1 MNDNFEKIE
10 SYLDGSM
17 TTEEKSRF
25 EKELAENNELQQL
38 FNLYS
43 TINTEMYNAE
53 KYSDRDAALKNTLGQ
68 LNGKYFRQPSAPV
81 IPMQQTNSFPR
92 KIMAVAAGLILM
104 IVAYFAFFSN
114 RNAPT
119 RLADQYVKH
128 ELIHLSQTMDGAKD
142 SLQQGIAAYNNKEYA
157 KALQLFEAVYATHPD
172 NSDALRYVGIVYLI
186 TKEYDKA
193 LEKFDDLAAKK
204 ELFSNAGPFLKAV
217 TLLQRNGTGD
227 KAAAKAILEEVVKD
241 KQEGS
246 TAAEQWLKNW

>member
-1 MNDNFEKIE
+1 M
-10 SYLDGSM
+10 
-17 TTEEKSRF
+17 
-25 EKELAENNELQQL
+25 
-38 FNLYS
+38 
-43 TINTEMYNAE
+43 
-53 KYSDRDAALKNTLGQ
+53 
-68 LNGKYFRQPSAPV
+68 
-81 IPMQQTNSFPR
+81 
-92 KIMAVAAGLILM
+92 LI
-104 IVAYFAFFSN
+104 AYFAFFSN
-114 RNAPT
+114 RNTPT

-157 KALQLFEAVYATHPD
+157 KALQLFDAVYATHPG
-172 NSDALRYVGIVYLI
+172 NSDALRYVGTVYLV

-246 TAAEQWLKNW
+246 TAAEQWLKSW

>member
-10 SYLDGSM
+10 SYLNGSM
-17 TTEEKSRF
+17 AAEEKSRF

-53 KYSDRDAALKNTLGQ
+53 KYSDREAALKNTLSQ
-68 LNGKYFRQPSAPV
+68 LNRKYFKQQSTPV
-81 IPMQQTNSFPR
+81 IPMQQKNSFSR
-92 KIMAVAAGLILM
+92 RILAVAAGLIL
-104 IVAYFAFFSN
+104 ILVAYFAFFSN
-114 RNAPT
+114 RNTPT
-119 RLADQYVKH
+119 RLADQYVKK
-128 ELIHLSQTMDGAKD
+128 ELMHLSQTMDGAKD
-142 SLQQGIAAYNNKEYA
+142 SLQQGIAAYNNKEYE

-172 NSDALRYVGIVYLI
+172 NSDALRYMGTVYLI

-193 LEKFDDLAAKK
+193 LGKFDDLAAKK

-217 TLLQRNGTGD
+217 TLLQRNDAGD
-227 KAAAKAILEEVVKD
+227 KAAAKAILEEIVKD

-246 TAAEQWLKNW
+246 TVAEQWLESW